1 MHNVNEVVRG
11 LLAHHLNRHPSSILA
26 SQHLG
31 RDLDVTPLELVLIA
45 LDLEDIAGVAVP
57 VEQLGQVD
65 TVGELMSFL
74 EATVTHQ
81 RRARVA

>member
-11 LLAHHLNRHPSSILA
+11 LLAHHLNRHPASILA
-26 SQHLG
+26 SQRLG

-57 VEQLGQVD
+57 IEQLGQVD